1 MWISTIQFHCTEQ
14 AASPLLFMTQL
25 NCELHSQITL
35 NRPPMLQSWQGQYAI
50 LCPLP
55 GPPHPPSR
63 TLTSSSAQ
71 WSQLMAFIWT
81 NSLLTSVSSTCH
93 TIVFTCLWLVIFT
106 FVGFF
111 DHHHV
116 YIRKTMS
123 FLQGPNTGC
132 APGYDWR
139 HKHSCFSFLAL
150 PCLSQTP
157 SHFSRRC
164 SLYIFL
170 CLLPSHST
178 FHYPSV

>member
-1 MWISTIQFHCTEQ
+1 MDFHNSISLHRAGSISTIVHDSAKLWAAFPNYAQQ
-14 AASPLLFMTQL
+14 ASDAPVMTGAVCYTLSPA
-25 NCELHSQITL
+25 
-35 NRPPMLQSWQGQYAI
+35 W
-50 LCPLP
+50 
-55 GPPHPPSR
+55 PPHPPSR